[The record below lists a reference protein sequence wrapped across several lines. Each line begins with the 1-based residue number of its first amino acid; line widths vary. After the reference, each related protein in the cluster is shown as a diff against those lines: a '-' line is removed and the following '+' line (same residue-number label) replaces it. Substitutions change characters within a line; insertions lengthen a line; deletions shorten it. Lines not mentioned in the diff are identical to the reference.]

1 MPILLS
7 YHSTIEKLVKRE
19 FEVFGWLWKKADICP
34 AGNALGVL
42 GVVFEPGSQL
52 YTWYVK
58 ILVQTHNDVDRTFYD
73 AITIEKE

>member
-7 YHSTIEKLVKRE
+7 YHSSIEKLVKSE
-19 FEVFGWLWKKADICP
+19 FEVLGWLWKKADI
-34 AGNALGVL
+34 L

-52 YTWYVK
+52 YIWYVE
-58 ILVQTHNDVDRTFYD
+58 ILVQTHNDGDRIFYD